1 MDPPPPPQES
11 QAQQRLR
18 LRRQTLAMQ
27 RKKKVLKDVPTTPA
41 RSEREVR
48 DMALVHAQQLMEMKD
63 PLQLGMAFYT
73 MGHENF
79 GRLLQLLPAEEAQVL
94 LARVK
99 QATASIEQKIV
110 EQQQGQQ
117 QGQQPQQG
125 EQAPQATR
133 KKKRRNKKK
142 KRQNKAK
149 ALPDDDPQFAHL
161 TPL

>member
-1 MDPPPPPQES
+1 MDPTPPPPPLQES

-27 RKKKVLKDVPTTPA
+27 RKKKVLKDVPTAPA

-48 DMALVHAQQLMEMKD
+48 ELALVHAQQLMEMKD

-99 QATASIEQKIV
+99 QATASIEQKIAQ
-110 EQQQGQQ
+110 EQP
-117 QGQQPQQG
+117 QQPQQPPK
-125 EQAPQATR
+125 EK
-133 KKKRRNKKK
+133 KKKRRNKK